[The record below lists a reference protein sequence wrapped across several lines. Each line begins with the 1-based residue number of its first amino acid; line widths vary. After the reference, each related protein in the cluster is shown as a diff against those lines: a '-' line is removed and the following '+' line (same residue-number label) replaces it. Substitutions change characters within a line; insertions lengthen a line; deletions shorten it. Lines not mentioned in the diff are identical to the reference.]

1 MALMKWEPMREME
14 EMFDRLTRSFGPL
27 RLGSSEVVAPED
39 WSPRVDIAEN
49 ETEFEVKAELPEVRR
64 EDVHVTVDNGLLT
77 LRGERRREKEEKGK
91 QYHRIERSYGSFS
104 RRFSLPDNVDGS
116 KVEARFNDGM
126 LSIRLPKTGE
136 SKSNAREVKIA

>member
-49 ETEFEVKAELPEVRR
+49 ETEFEVKAELPEVEGKTYLRHRR
-64 EDVHVTVDNGLLT
+64 
-77 LRGERRREKEEKGK
+77 
-91 QYHRIERSYGSFS
+91 
-104 RRFSLPDNVDGS
+104 
-116 KVEARFNDGM
+116 
-126 LSIRLPKTGE
+126 
-136 SKSNAREVKIA
+136 